1 MTNGGTGPLS
11 NRVLLVNSGRGS
23 LPPTLALVDTQAPHK
38 AEVILDN
45 FFGRQFNSLND
56 AKIRV
61 GGDEGREGA
70 VYFTD
75 VTCVSTLSPLQSLP
89 IRPSFLPCFRTPLR
103 EDVLVLTRDKNRYGF
118 LNHFRPLPQLPN
130 QVYRLDLSTGAV
142 RVVADGFDRPNGI
155 AFRGDGRVVYV

>member
-23 LPPTLALVDTQAPHK
+23 LPPTLALVDVKKPHK

-61 GGDEGREGA
+61 GGDEGEGGEGAA

-75 VTCVSTLSPLQSLP
+75 VTCVAIPDPSLSPSLLLWLLS
-89 IRPSFLPCFRTPLR
+89 RLPSVIL
-103 EDVLVLTRDKNRYGF
+103 
-118 LNHFRPLPQLPN
+118 
-130 QVYRLDLSTGAV
+130 
-142 RVVADGFDRPNGI
+142 
-155 AFRGDGRVVYV
+155 